1 MNPAGRILNRFSK
14 DMGQMDELLPV
25 SLEGATTLF
34 LRSIGV
40 IIINAWANWISVL
53 IALPTMI
60 SFYLLRQYY
69 IYTAREVK
77 RLDGVLRSPLYNH
90 VTNSMAGYL
99 SIKGKRLI
107 FFAKN

>member
-1 MNPAGRILNRFSK
+1 
-14 DMGQMDELLPV
+14 MGQMDELLPV

-99 SIKGKRLI
+99 SIKGKRFI
-107 FFAKN
+107 ISSERNKFQAQY